1 MIIYLISL
9 EQDIQRRSELAQRFP
24 ENYPKMHWIKAIN
37 SNGFSAKD
45 YFSYATQYFHSH
57 KKMITPSEVG
67 CTLSHIKALESF
79 LKTDEEYALIL
90 EDDIIGE
97 DESIKI
103 IKSIIL
109 KNRIDGV
116 VLCGGQIPLN
126 VEKYKLCK
134 CINESLF
141 IIPEFSKKFFFGT
154 CCYVI
159 NRKVAKVIIDYQS
172 KKITKA
178 DCWDEI
184 LGKFINLYYVDMLQ
198 HPYNIN
204 NSHIEKERSELYIF
218 EPNFLKRVYK
228 QGIFLKIFNRIRND
242 LYRWFLLLKGYRQI
256 HKGKSR

>member
-67 CTLSHIKALESF
+67 CTLSHIKALEIF

-109 KNRIDGV
+109 KNRI
-116 VLCGGQIPLN
+116 
-126 VEKYKLCK
+126 
-134 CINESLF
+134 
-141 IIPEFSKKFFFGT
+141 
-154 CCYVI
+154 
-159 NRKVAKVIIDYQS
+159 
-172 KKITKA
+172 
-178 DCWDEI
+178 
-184 LGKFINLYYVDMLQ
+184 
-198 HPYNIN
+198 
-204 NSHIEKERSELYIF
+204 
-218 EPNFLKRVYK
+218 
-228 QGIFLKIFNRIRND
+228 
-242 LYRWFLLLKGYRQI
+242 
-256 HKGKSR
+256 